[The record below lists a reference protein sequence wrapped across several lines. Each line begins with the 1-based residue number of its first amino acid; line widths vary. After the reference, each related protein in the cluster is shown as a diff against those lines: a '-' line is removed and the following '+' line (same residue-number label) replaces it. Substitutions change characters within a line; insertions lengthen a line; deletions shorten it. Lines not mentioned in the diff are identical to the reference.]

1 MHGSHKPGSTG
12 AGLRVLRLSPAIY
25 RDGVWPV
32 AYDPVGG
39 LQVQVWRITEQLAK
53 LGVEQVVLTTHIP
66 GSPRLAEPFPGTVV
80 RSVGPWLPPFM
91 GRLFLNLGWFIGLLP
106 ELLFRARSYD
116 AAHLHFNHS
125 MWCRAAALVARL
137 RGLPTVVS
145 LNTSLWGGSTGPV
158 AKLAALIER
167 LALASSSRVLAL
179 TSADA
184 ERKARELKL
193 DTREFVI
200 VPDAIDSDQFAAGR
214 APAASIAD
222 FRARHRIP
230 DNARIVAYVGR
241 ISPEKGWMDLPRILD
256 GSLGEPV
263 FLLVCGDGRDR
274 DRLEAMLKALRRPDA
289 WRVTGF
295 VSPEE
300 VRAALHIADLL
311 VLPSRRE
318 AFGSVLLEAMASGLP
333 AVAYAVGGIAEVAG
347 SPAAVRLVQPGDRA
361 QFLAAIR
368 DVLSN
373 TAARDELVAR
383 ETDRVR
389 DFAIDGIAAATLA
402 VYRSVAAR
410 PASVP
415 GMVEQDAS

>member
-1 MHGSHKPGSTG
+1 MISAHEPGST
-12 AGLRVLRLSPAIY
+12 AARLRVLRLSPAIY

-39 LQVQVWRITEQLAK
+39 LQVQVWRITEHLAK

-66 GSPRLAEPFPGTVV
+66 GSPRIAEPFPDTVV
-80 RSVGPWLPPFM
+80 RSVGPWLPRFM
-91 GRLFLNLGWFIGLLP
+91 GRLFLNLGWFLGLLP
-106 ELLFRARSYD
+106 ELLFRARRYD
-116 AAHLHFNHS
+116 IAHIHLNHS
-125 MWCRAAALVARL
+125 VWCRAAALVARV

-145 LNTSLWGGSTGPV
+145 LNTSLWGGSTGLP
-158 AKLAALIER
+158 ARLGALIER

-184 ERKARELKL
+184 ERKVRELKL
-193 DTREFVI
+193 DRRDFVI
-200 VPDAIDSDQFAAGR
+200 VPDAIDADRFAAGGV
-214 APAASIAD
+214 PAASMAD

-230 DNARIVAYVGR
+230 DHARIVAYVGR
-241 ISPEKGWMDLPRILD
+241 ISPEKGWMDLPRTLD

-274 DRLEAMLKALRRPDA
+274 RKLEATLTALRRPEC
-289 WRVTGF
+289 WRITGF

-300 VRAALHIADLL
+300 VRTVLHIADVL

-333 AVAYAVGGIAEVAG
+333 SVAYAVGGVAEVAG
-347 SPAAVRLVQPGDRA
+347 SPAAVRLVQPGDPA

-373 TAARDELVAR
+373 AAARDELVAR
-383 ETDRVR
+383 EADRVR
-389 DFAIDGIAAATLA
+389 DFAVDAIAAATLA
-402 VYRSVAAR
+402 VYRSVAAG
-410 PASVP
+410 PAPAP
-415 GMVEQDAS
+415 GMVRQDAS

>member
-1 MHGSHKPGSTG
+1 MNSAHNPGSTA

-39 LQVQVWRITEQLAK
+39 LQVQVWRITEHLAK

-66 GSPRLAEPFPGTVV
+66 GSPRRAAPFPGTLV
-80 RSVGPWLPPFM
+80 RSVGPWLPPAL
-91 GRLFLNLGWFIGLLP
+91 GRLCLNLGWFLGLLP
-106 ELLFRARSYD
+106 ELLFRARRYD
-116 AAHLHFNHS
+116 VAHIHFNHS
-125 MWCRAAALVARL
+125 MWCRAAALVARV

-145 LNTSLWGGSTGPV
+145 LNTSLWGGSTGLV
-158 AKLAALIER
+158 ARLAALIER
-167 LALASSSRVLAL
+167 LALAASSRILAL
-179 TSADA
+179 TRADA

-193 DTREFVI
+193 DRRDFVV
-200 VPDAIDSDQFAAGR
+200 VPDAIDADQFAAGR
-214 APAASIAD
+214 PPAASIAD

-241 ISPEKGWMDLPRILD
+241 ISAEKGWMDLPRTLD
-256 GSLGEPV
+256 GSLGVPV

-274 DRLEAMLKALRRPDA
+274 DKLQAALTALGRPES
-289 WRVTGF
+289 WHITGF
-295 VSPEE
+295 VSPAE
-300 VRAALHIADLL
+300 VRTALHIADLL

-347 SPAAVRLVQPGDRA
+347 TPAAVRLVRPGDPARL
-361 QFLAAIR
+361 LAAMREILSSKAVR
-368 DVLSN
+368 D
-373 TAARDELVAR
+373 ALVAR
-383 ETDRVR
+383 EADRVR
-389 DFAIDGIAAATLA
+389 HFAIDAVAAATLA
-402 VYRSVAAR
+402 VYSGVAAR
-410 PASVP
+410 PATAP